1 MILMEDGSLIPLLG
15 DAREPF
21 NSKNSQNTI
30 EDGNFS
36 SKLLKLKSALESL
49 KKAVENELEQN

>member
-1 MILMEDGSLIPLLG
+1 MEDGSLIPLLG

-30 EDGNFS
+30 EDDGNFS